1 MLPWDVAASISPAGC
16 RTIAFLG
23 RQKQQ
28 RGEDTDGRPLAQVY
42 FCFWKA
48 SRDGSRQKGLTAER
62 RLSPSTGPEANDL
75 LP

>member
-42 FCFWKA
+42 FCSWKA
-48 SRDGSRQKGLTAER
+48 PRDGSRQKGLTAER
-62 RLSPSTGPEANDL
+62 RLSPSTGTEANDL

>member
-1 MLPWDVAASISPAGC
+1 MGRRRIDQSCWLPDDGL
-16 RTIAFLG
+16 LG

-62 RLSPSTGPEANDL
+62 RLSPSTGTEANDL